1 MSNLKNIIIEN
12 KNENQYQNTVLLNEK
27 LLDERNKAIDKI
39 STDVVQVNEIFNDL
53 ALLVTQQGTHL
64 DNIENNIINSKINIE
79 KGKNIIVK
87 IDKKDKK
94 KGKFLCNIIYF
105 CIIINLIFLCILII
119 KLQ

>member
-1 MSNLKNIIIEN
+1 MSNLKNIIIED
-12 KNENQYQNTVLLNEK
+12 KNQNQYQNTVLLNEK
-27 LLDERNKAIDKI
+27 LLDERNKAIYKI
-39 STDVVQVNEIFNDL
+39 STDVVHVNEIFNDL

-87 IDKKDKK
+87 IDKK